1 MRKFGSI
8 LAILSGLF
16 TVVITIVAM
25 LAISGVISTTW
36 QLDYQANGASVALDP
51 MIFQG
56 IVLGLGLL
64 MVIFGFMSMGKSRGF
79 ASFIL
84 MGLFITSLVMI
95 LIPAIGNNAWPWYTI
110 TKVSVLSVASLG
122 LVYGFINPPSGE

>member
-25 LAISGVISTTW
+25 LAIGGVITASW
-36 QLDYQANGASVALDP
+36 VKDYQANGTGSLNP

-84 MGLFITSLVMI
+84 MGLFITSLVMM
-95 LIPAIGNNAWPWYTI
+95 LIPAIGNHDWPWYTI
-110 TKVSVLSVASLG
+110 TKVSILSVASLG
-122 LVYGFINPPSGE
+122 LVYGFINPPASE